1 MTLVFSEKEDKW
13 HATTVACLMDNPRIL
28 LIDDDSHNRSTIK
41 SILSLTKAEIFEI
54 PPERD
59 IPSALEER
67 NFDLIIANLK
77 SFPFEQSFF
86 CSEFLSGRTF
96 AQDLPL
102 ILIGSSESS
111 TNIKKAMAAGAT
123 AYLDRAEAR
132 NKLIPLVQKLIPGS
146 SEKAMGKKILVVDDS
161 KTVRM
166 MLEDG
171 LINVGYQVV
180 TARNGKEALE
190 VVQSVRPDLILSDVY
205 MPEMS
210 GLELC
215 QSLHENVLYSDIPFV
230 VMSTENN
237 AGNMKKMMEYGA
249 AAFIIKPFNLEQLMM
264 TLNKIFSY
272 EFLILLKEKERLD
285 GEQKLLIAGITSL
298 VKALEAR
305 DTYTRGHSDRVS
317 LILAGLVKHSG
328 GSRYDIERAHIAGQ
342 LHDIGK
348 IGVRDNI
355 LLKPGLL
362 TDEEFFQ
369 IKQHPSMG
377 AAIIQTIPSISDIVP
392 VVRSHHERMDGKG
405 YPEGLAGKDIPL
417 WARMTAVADTYDAL
431 TTDRPYR
438 KGKHFHEALDVIKS
452 VSGTQLCSDCVNLF
466 LDWCRQE
473 DINSDYEKEAGSGKV
488 VF

>member
-1 MTLVFSEKEDKW
+1 MTFVFNEHGDKW
-13 HATTVACLMDNPRIL
+13 PAVTDACFMDKPRIL
-28 LIDDDSHNRSTIK
+28 LVDDDSYNRSTIK

-59 IPSALEER
+59 VLSVTEEGD
-67 NFDLIIANLK
+67 FDLIIANLK
-77 SFPFEQSFF
+77 RFPFEQSAFYHK
-86 CSEFLSGRTF
+86 FLPGQTV
-96 AQDLPL
+96 AQKLPL
-102 ILIGSSESS
+102 ILVGSSESS
-111 TNIKKAMAAGAT
+111 TDIKKAMAAGAT

-132 NKLIPLVQKLIPGS
+132 NKLIPLVQKLFS
-146 SEKAMGKKILVVDDS
+146 DSTEKAMGKKILVVDDS

-166 MLEDG
+166 MLKDG
-171 LINVGYQVV
+171 LIKEGYQIV
-180 TARNGKEALE
+180 TANNGKEALE
-190 VVQSVRPDLILSDVY
+190 VVQSVQPDLILSDVY

-210 GLELC
+210 GIELC

-230 VMSTENN
+230 VMSTEND

-249 AAFIIKPFNLEQLMM
+249 AAFIIKPFNLEQLMV

-305 DTYTRGHSDRVS
+305 DKYTRGHSDRVS
-317 LILAGLVKHSG
+317 LILSGLVKHSG
-328 GSRYDIERAHIAGQ
+328 GSKYDIERAHIAGQ

-355 LLKPGLL
+355 LLKPGRLN
-362 TDEEFFQ
+362 DEEFFQ
-369 IKQHPSMG
+369 IKQHPSIG

-405 YPEGLAGKDIPL
+405 YPEGLTGKDIPL

-466 LDWCRQE
+466 LDWCGKE
-473 DINSDYEKEAGSGKV
+473 DTISDYEKKD
-488 VF
+488 